1 MIVKV
6 MQSRNLNTG
15 LLSAKAQV
23 AISLSQPQAS
33 DAFIAWQP
41 QESVASIKHLL
52 QAKALYSGGPSGLC
66 PIGVRGQCSVQ
77 GCLQPLAPEKK
88 AEPGWPVT
96 TVLLY
101 GQQRAPQ
108 DFVRILVTA
117 ATAHKLKSPVS
128 IPNNSTGLTQPRG
141 TPDRVPWGGGGYRWE
156 VSFRSPGSSDISRL
170 NPVLSL
176 PIFLSA
182 FLPCFC
188 LLPTSSERAELGCLC
203 DLG

>member
-1 MIVKV
+1 M
-6 MQSRNLNTG
+6 
-15 LLSAKAQV
+15 LLSLGNPKHPLLPLNPFCRPKAGKSPV
-23 AISLSQPQAS
+23 FWRALR
-33 DAFIAWQP
+33 
-41 QESVASIKHLL
+41 SVPHRSEGSVLNP
-52 QAKALYSGGPSGLC
+52 GPS
-66 PIGVRGQCSVQ
+66 
-77 GCLQPLAPEKK
+77 LQPLAPEKE

-156 VSFRSPGSSDISRL
+156 VSLRSPGSSDISRL